1 MNINQY
7 ENREMAILA
16 AAFGPAMITLGST
29 GITGTMTDVL
39 IAAFG
44 SLSTTY
50 AILKA
55 LK

>member
-7 ENREMAILA
+7 EKQEMAILP
-16 AAFGPAMITLGST
+16 AAFGPTLMVLGST

-50 AILKA
+50 AILRA